1 MTYTW
6 RFEVEGIS
14 EELEF
19 EAEGDY
25 AVRERA
31 TIPTT
36 SSAGGWPRRSDGR

>member
-19 EAEGDY
+19 EAKGDY
-25 AVRERA
+25 ASERERRSQLQVRLA
-31 TIPTT
+31 
-36 SSAGGWPRRSDGR
+36 AG